1 MLTVLQNQLWNIIQ
15 EQQQIHWKR
24 VKGLTSSVM
33 NSYHF
38 PFGAAIQMDGYG
50 CYYNS
55 MNCACLSIYWSAY
68 LSSDIFRCF
77 VELEHHQF
85 ELHPLQSIINWIE
98 IEKLSVSILFY
109 LFFRFLFVGLNSY
122 NFRFDNTAYYEAIES
137 TTPWLQGIE
146 YWPQIRNEIV

>member
-1 MLTVLQNQLWNIIQ
+1 MKNVDSVTKPTVEYNPGTTTNPLKARERTYKQRDELIPFSIWDCD
-15 EQQQIHWKR
+15 
-24 VKGLTSSVM
+24 SV
-33 NSYHF
+33 
-38 PFGAAIQMDGYG
+38 GWIW

-146 YWPQIRNEIV
+146 Y